1 MRTIKTLDLE
11 DAKKAVSAMEKKA
24 KELKLNLCFCVV
36 DANQNIIILERM
48 NDSKIHSINL
58 SRAKAVTAVSL
69 KDSTGNAHKLIK
81 ALDIE
86 STYWAGGCDTGF
98 MGGIPV
104 YDDRGADCPL
114 GAIGVSGGTQEL
126 DEEVALAGLA
136 ATGFITR

>member
-11 DAKKAVSAMEKKA
+11 DAKKAVAAMEKRA

-48 NDSKIHSINL
+48 DDSKIHTINL

-81 ALDIE
+81 DLSIE
-86 STYWAGGCDTGF
+86 SAYWAGGCETGF
-98 MGGIPV
+98 KGGICL
-104 YDDRGADCPL
+104 YDDRHADCPL
-114 GAIGVSGGTQEL
+114 GAIGVSGGPQEK
-126 DEEVALAGLA
+126 DEEIALVGLA
-136 ATGFITR
+136 ATGFITK